1 MDFEFTA
8 EKVVLERVAV
18 SQELTF
24 KKQREMTGEGGQG
37 EQPEARLFVFYFTER
52 A

>member
-1 MDFEFTA
+1 M
-8 EKVVLERVAV
+8 

-52 A
+52 EHERERGVEGEREF